1 MEYQMKRIA
10 LAAVGAAAAVGLTAC
25 SHPAA
30 PAAVPA
36 SPTVRHTLASCH
48 QQYATWRQGPGK
60 GILAALHTVSV
71 ASSAGDAHVLTV
83 TLEKARPT
91 VARAT
96 RHPVPACADP
106 RGYWSVLLMHLTAA
120 AASSSSAAD
129 ARAAMKNVP
138 QIERKLT
145 AEVKGT
151 SE

>member
-1 MEYQMKRIA
+1 MKRLA
-10 LAAVGAAAAVGLTAC
+10 LATATAAAVGLTAC
-25 SHPAA
+25 SHASTPIAA
-30 PAAVPA
+30 HPSQAPRVQ
-36 SPTVRHTLASCH
+36 VSCS
-48 QQYATWRQGPGK
+48 QQYKTWHQGPGK
-60 GILAALHTVSV
+60 GLLAAFHAVSV
-71 ASSAGDAHVLTV
+71 ADTAGGPRVLTAA
-83 TLEKARPT
+83 LKKARPT

-129 ARAAMKNVP
+129 ARAAMQNVP